1 MSKLTKADHSALIV
15 LILVSIIATKDG
27 IVDGLRM
34 KQPAI
39 TSSSDILMV
48 GVPARL
54 TCNYIKYQSEK
65 VREIT
70 WYAGY
75 NGMSRKIF
83 HHDIAGGQS
92 KASVHSWIK
101 PEDGTATAEELS
113 VTLPEFREGKMMLK
127 CEIKA
132 KREIAGRVSLVT
144 KSGEAELDVADA
156 HSHQL
161 MLKKGRPSASL
172 QSIGQD
178 RTATVNDQLIV
189 SCISFGATQKPNLTL
204 HANGQ
209 DIEDIYG
216 GNVNY
221 ENVQVQGNSRHS
233 QGVALVGYIDTVSS
247 NMFTRNN
254 NLLIECKAW
263 YGDQMFKK
271 KELTLRKRD
280 TGRIRPGM
288 NIGITSDRPIQQ
300 PRSGRHNSHFQD
312 HAEAVHSHL
321 IELMD
326 PSRHIHPGIPY
337 DFYAGYVI
345 VESQNLDDPNRNNYQ
360 EEKTTVLG
368 QLPQVVRAKLEQQWG
383 KYQYVND
390 NKVVMKLNAVKV
402 LNLLGSL
409 DYRVIGTSSPDA
421 KQVIWTLEHK
431 AFDKL
436 EQMQNNDIDHSAH
449 HNHF

>member
-1 MSKLTKADHSALIV
+1 MRKTKTADNSALTLLLFV
-15 LILVSIIATKDG
+15 AIIAANNE
-27 IVDGLRM
+27 IVQALRM
-34 KQPAI
+34 KDPAI

-54 TCNYIKYQSEK
+54 TCNYIKYQSER

-101 PEDGTATAEELS
+101 AEEGSATEKELS
-113 VTLPEFREGKMMLK
+113 ITLPEFREAKMMLK

-132 KREIAGRVSLVT
+132 KREIAGRVSLIT
-144 KSGEAELDVADA
+144 KSGEAELDVADVN
-156 HSHQL
+156 SHQL
-161 MLKKGRPSASL
+161 MLKKGRPTASL
-172 QSIGQD
+172 QSMGQD

-189 SCISFGATQKPNLTL
+189 SCISFGSTQTPNLTI

-209 DIEDIYG
+209 DIKDIYG
-216 GNVNY
+216 GSVNT
-221 ENVQVQGNSRHS
+221 EMVQVSGNRNHAQGL
-233 QGVALVGYIDTVSS
+233 ALVGYIDTVSNS
-247 NMFTRNN
+247 MFNRNN

-271 KELTLRKRD
+271 KELSLRKRN
-280 TGRIRPGM
+280 TGRRPPS
-288 NIGITSDRPIQQ
+288 NIGITMDKNAQIQ
-300 PRSGRHNSHFQD
+300 RSGRVFQD

-337 DFYAGYVI
+337 DFYAGYVV
-345 VESQNLDDPNRNNYQ
+345 VESMHLDDSDRNNYQ
-360 EEKTTVLG
+360 EEKTVVLG
-368 QLPQVVRAKLEQQWG
+368 SLPQVVRAKLEQQWG
-383 KYQYVND
+383 KYTYVND

-402 LNLLGSL
+402 LNLLGGM

-431 AFDKL
+431 AFEKL
-436 EQMQNNDIDHSAH
+436 QQMQNNDIDHSAH

>member
-1 MSKLTKADHSALIV
+1 MRKTKTADNSALT
-15 LILVSIIATKDG
+15 LLLLVGIIAANNEM
-27 IVDGLRM
+27 VQALRM
-34 KQPAI
+34 KDPAI

-54 TCNYIKYQSEK
+54 TCNYIKYQSER

-101 PEDGTATAEELS
+101 AEEGSATEKELS
-113 VTLPEFREGKMMLK
+113 ITLPEFRESKMMLK

-132 KREIAGRVSLVT
+132 KREIAGRVSLIT
-144 KSGEAELDVADA
+144 KSGEAELDVADVN
-156 HSHQL
+156 SHQL
-161 MLKKGRPSASL
+161 MLKKGRPTASL

-189 SCISFGATQKPNLTL
+189 SCISFGSTQTPNLTI

-209 DIEDIYG
+209 DIKDIYG
-216 GNVNY
+216 GSVNT
-221 ENVQVQGNSRHS
+221 EMVQVSGNRNHAQGL
-233 QGVALVGYIDTVSS
+233 ALVGYIDTVSNS
-247 NMFTRNN
+247 MFNRNN

-271 KELTLRKRD
+271 KELSLRKRD
-280 TGRIRPGM
+280 TGRRGPTST
-288 NIGITSDRPIQQ
+288 IGVTSDRVVQH
-300 PRSGRHNSHFQD
+300 PRSGRLFQD

-337 DFYAGYVI
+337 DFYAGYVV
-345 VESQNLDDPNRNNYQ
+345 VESMHLDDSDRNNYQ
-360 EEKTTVLG
+360 EEKTVVLG

-402 LNLLGSL
+402 LNLLGSM
-409 DYRVIGTSSPDA
+409 DYRVIGTSSPDE

-431 AFDKL
+431 AFEKL
-436 EQMQNNDIDHSAH
+436 QQMQNNDIDHSAH

>member
-1 MSKLTKADHSALIV
+1 MRKTKTADNSALT
-15 LILVSIIATKDG
+15 LLLLVGIIAANNEM
-27 IVDGLRM
+27 VQALRM
-34 KQPAI
+34 KDPAI

-54 TCNYIKYQSEK
+54 TCNYIKYQSER

-101 PEDGTATAEELS
+101 AEEGSATEKELS
-113 VTLPEFREGKMMLK
+113 ITLPEFRESKMMLK

-132 KREIAGRVSLVT
+132 KREIAGRVSLIT
-144 KSGEAELDVADA
+144 KSGEAELDVADVN
-156 HSHQL
+156 SHQL
-161 MLKKGRPSASL
+161 MLKKGRPTASL

-189 SCISFGATQKPNLTL
+189 SCISFGSTQTPNLTI

-209 DIEDIYG
+209 DIKDIYG
-216 GNVNY
+216 GSVNT
-221 ENVQVQGNSRHS
+221 EMVQVSGNRNHAQGL
-233 QGVALVGYIDTVSS
+233 ALVGYIDTVSNS
-247 NMFTRNN
+247 MFNRNN

-271 KELTLRKRD
+271 KELSLRKRD
-280 TGRIRPGM
+280 TGRRGPTST
-288 NIGITSDRPIQQ
+288 IGVTSDRVVQH
-300 PRSGRHNSHFQD
+300 PRSGRLFQD

-337 DFYAGYVI
+337 DFYAGYVV
-345 VESQNLDDPNRNNYQ
+345 VESMHLDDSDRNNYQ
-360 EEKTTVLG
+360 EEKTVVLG

-402 LNLLGSL
+402 LNLLGSM
-409 DYRVIGTSSPDA
+409 DYRVIGTSSPDE

-431 AFDKL
+431 AFEKL
-436 EQMQNNDIDHSAH
+436 QQMQNNDIDHSTH

>member
-1 MSKLTKADHSALIV
+1 MRKTKTADYSASTL
-15 LILVSIIATKDG
+15 LLVVAIIIANNE
-27 IVDGLRM
+27 IVQALRM
-34 KQPAI
+34 KDPAI

-54 TCNYIKYQSEK
+54 TCNYIKYQSER

-70 WYAGY
+70 WFAGY

-101 PEDGTATAEELS
+101 AEEGSATEKELS
-113 VTLPEFREGKMMLK
+113 ITLPEFREAKMMLK

-132 KREIAGRVSLVT
+132 KREIAGRVSLIT
-144 KSGEAELDVADA
+144 KSGEAELDVADVN
-156 HSHQL
+156 SHQL
-161 MLKKGRPSASL
+161 MLKKGRPTASL

-189 SCISFGATQKPNLTL
+189 SCISFGSTQTPNLTI

-209 DIEDIYG
+209 DIKDIYG
-216 GNVNY
+216 GSVNT
-221 ENVQVQGNSRHS
+221 EMVQISGNRNHAQGL
-233 QGVALVGYIDTVSS
+233 ALVGYIDTVSNS
-247 NMFTRNN
+247 MFNRNN

-271 KELTLRKRD
+271 KELSLRKRD
-280 TGRIRPGM
+280 TGRPGRLS
-288 NIGITSDRPIQQ
+288 NIGVTSDRVVQH
-300 PRSGRHNSHFQD
+300 PRSGRLFQD

-337 DFYAGYVI
+337 DFYAGYVV
-345 VESQNLDDPNRNNYQ
+345 VESMHLDDSDRNNYQ
-360 EEKTTVLG
+360 EEKTVVLG

-402 LNLLGSL
+402 LNLLGGM
-409 DYRVIGTSSPDA
+409 DYRVIGTSSPDQ

-431 AFDKL
+431 AFEKL
-436 EQMQNNDIDHSAH
+436 QKMQNNDIDHSAH

>member
-1 MSKLTKADHSALIV
+1 LTLLLFVA
-15 LILVSIIATKDG
+15 IIAANNE
-27 IVDGLRM
+27 IVQALRM
-34 KQPAI
+34 KDPAI

-54 TCNYIKYQSEK
+54 TCNYIKYQSER

-101 PEDGTATAEELS
+101 AEEGSATEKELS
-113 VTLPEFREGKMMLK
+113 ITLPEFREAKMMLK

-132 KREIAGRVSLVT
+132 KREIAGRVSLIT
-144 KSGEAELDVADA
+144 KSGEAELDVADVN
-156 HSHQL
+156 SHQL
-161 MLKKGRPSASL
+161 MLKKGRPTASL
-172 QSIGQD
+172 QSMGQD

-189 SCISFGATQKPNLTL
+189 SCISFGSTQTPNLTI

-209 DIEDIYG
+209 DIKDIYG
-216 GNVNY
+216 GSVNT
-221 ENVQVQGNSRHS
+221 EMVQVSGNRNHAQGL
-233 QGVALVGYIDTVSS
+233 ALVGYIDTVSNS
-247 NMFTRNN
+247 MFNRNN

-271 KELTLRKRD
+271 KELSLRKRN
-280 TGRIRPGM
+280 TGRRPPS
-288 NIGITSDRPIQQ
+288 NIGITMDKNTQIQ
-300 PRSGRHNSHFQD
+300 RSGRVFQD

-321 IELMD
+321 IELVD

-337 DFYAGYVI
+337 DFYAGYVV
-345 VESQNLDDPNRNNYQ
+345 VESMHLDDSDRNNYQ
-360 EEKTTVLG
+360 EEKTVVLG
-368 QLPQVVRAKLEQQWG
+368 KLPQVVRAKLEQQWG
-383 KYQYVND
+383 KYTYVND

-402 LNLLGSL
+402 LNLLGSM

-431 AFDKL
+431 AFEKL
-436 EQMQNNDIDHSAH
+436 QQMQNNDIDHSAH

>member
-1 MSKLTKADHSALIV
+1 MRETKTADYSASTL
-15 LILVSIIATKDG
+15 LLVVAIIIANNE
-27 IVDGLRM
+27 IVQALRM
-34 KQPAI
+34 KDPAI

-54 TCNYIKYQSEK
+54 TCNYIKYQSER

-70 WYAGY
+70 WFAGY

-101 PEDGTATAEELS
+101 AEEGSATEKELS
-113 VTLPEFREGKMMLK
+113 ITLPEFREAKMMLK

-132 KREIAGRVSLVT
+132 KREIAGRVSLIT
-144 KSGEAELDVADA
+144 KSGEAELDVADVN
-156 HSHQL
+156 SHQL
-161 MLKKGRPSASL
+161 MLKKGRPTASL

-189 SCISFGATQKPNLTL
+189 SCISFGSTQTPNLTI

-209 DIEDIYG
+209 DIKDIYG
-216 GNVNY
+216 GSVNT
-221 ENVQVQGNSRHS
+221 EMVQISGNRNHAQGL
-233 QGVALVGYIDTVSS
+233 ALVGYIDTVSNS
-247 NMFTRNN
+247 MFNRNN

-271 KELTLRKRD
+271 KELSLRKRD
-280 TGRIRPGM
+280 TGRPGRLS
-288 NIGITSDRPIQQ
+288 NIGVTSDRVVQH
-300 PRSGRHNSHFQD
+300 PRSGRLFQD

-337 DFYAGYVI
+337 DFYAGYVV
-345 VESQNLDDPNRNNYQ
+345 VESMHLDDSDRNNYQ
-360 EEKTTVLG
+360 EEKTVVLG

-402 LNLLGSL
+402 LNLLGGM
-409 DYRVIGTSSPDA
+409 DYRVIGTSSPDQ

-431 AFDKL
+431 AFEKL
-436 EQMQNNDIDHSAH
+436 QKMQNNDIDHSAH

>member
-1 MSKLTKADHSALIV
+1 MRKTKTADNSALT
-15 LILVSIIATKDG
+15 LLLLVGIIAANNEM
-27 IVDGLRM
+27 VQALRM
-34 KQPAI
+34 KDPAI

-54 TCNYIKYQSEK
+54 TCNYIKYQSER

-101 PEDGTATAEELS
+101 AEEGSATEKELS
-113 VTLPEFREGKMMLK
+113 ITLPEFRESKMMLK

-132 KREIAGRVSLVT
+132 KREIAGRVSLIT
-144 KSGEAELDVADA
+144 KSGEAELDVADVN
-156 HSHQL
+156 SHQL
-161 MLKKGRPSASL
+161 MLKKGRPTASL

-189 SCISFGATQKPNLTL
+189 SCISFGSTQTPNLTI

-209 DIEDIYG
+209 DIKDIYG
-216 GNVNY
+216 GSVNT
-221 ENVQVQGNSRHS
+221 EMVQVSGNRNHAQGL
-233 QGVALVGYIDTVSS
+233 ALVGYIDTVSNS
-247 NMFTRNN
+247 MFNRNN

-271 KELTLRKRD
+271 KELSLRKRD
-280 TGRIRPGM
+280 TGRRGPTST
-288 NIGITSDRPIQQ
+288 IGVTSDRVVQH
-300 PRSGRHNSHFQD
+300 PRSGRLFQD

-337 DFYAGYVI
+337 DFYAGYVV
-345 VESQNLDDPNRNNYQ
+345 VESMHLDDSDRNNYQ
-360 EEKTTVLG
+360 EEKTVVLG

-402 LNLLGSL
+402 LNLLGSM
-409 DYRVIGTSSPDA
+409 DYRVIGTSSPDE

-431 AFDKL
+431 AFEKL
-436 EQMQNNDIDHSAH
+436 QQMQNNDIDHSAH
-449 HNHF
+449 HNHI